1 MRTGVSFNYRCGSLV
16 AAFLLLLS
24 CTRSVEEIPLL
35 PPPTHPLS
43 RALIGYGVVSASY
56 THVMELPDQGGISLG
71 YLRRGS
77 VVPVLERRYVNNQ
90 GKAELWVLV
99 EGNYRG
105 WLKDDAILIYD
116 NEARAKTAAES
127 MTQ

>member
-1 MRTGVSFNYRCGSLV
+1 MAALV
-16 AAFLLLLS
+16 LLLS
-24 CTRSVEEIPLL
+24 CTRSVEEIPIL
-35 PPPTHPLS
+35 PPPTHPLT
-43 RALIGYGVVSASY
+43 RALIGYGVVSVSY
-56 THVMELPDQGGISLG
+56 THVMEAPDQGGGALG

-90 GKAELWVLV
+90 GKAELWILV

-105 WLKDDAILIYD
+105 WLKEEAIVIYD
-116 NEARAKTAAES
+116 NEAQAKTAAES